1 MIDFPADDLDR
12 VISGATTEVRTAPV
26 AAPASYVQPTYTEVC
41 SKCRGTGRFTG
52 WSGRTFGECFT
63 CKGKGRFEYKTSPE
77 ARAQKRQQA
86 APRAERLEA
95 DAWAIFKEQNPAVG
109 AWIEA
114 RRASFDFAAKMYD
127 AATRFGGLTAGQ
139 TEAVERCIARD
150 AAKAAERAERAQAA
164 PQADT
169 AGVDRLKASFDRA
182 VAYAAEKG
190 LTMRTPKITIGGVTI
205 SPAKASGKNPGAL
218 YVKAGT
224 TYLGK
229 IQDGR
234 LFAARECTTEQE
246 KQVLSFIADPAEAAK
261 VYGQTTGVCC
271 VCNATLKSKWKLA
284 GIGPICAEKMG
295 WAPMARDFGGLPE

>member
-1 MIDFPADDLDR
+1 MNDFFPSDSLDEAITNAGAVRVAPVRAPAD
-12 VISGATTEVRTAPV
+12 
-26 AAPASYVQPTYTEVC
+26 YQPMHWEPC
-41 SKCRGTGRFTG
+41 SRCRGTGQTRWG
-52 WSGRTFGECFT
+52 MCFK
-63 CKGKGRFEYKTSPE
+63 CKGTKGREFKTSAAE
-77 ARAQKRQQA
+77 RAQNRQQA
-86 APRAERLEA
+86 AVRQERKAATAFETFKAEA
-95 DAWAIFKEQNPAVG
+95 PAIA

-114 RRASFDFAAKMYD
+114 KEATFEFAAKMRG
-127 AATRFGGLTAGQ
+127 AVERFGCLTAGQ
-139 TEAVERCIARD
+139 RAAVERMIERD

-229 IQDGR
+229 IQNGR
-234 LFAARECTTEQE
+234 LFAARECSTEQE
-246 KQVLSFIADPAEAAK
+246 KQVLAFIADPAQAAK
-261 VYGQTTGVCC
+261 AYGQTTGVCC
-271 VCNATLKSKWKLA
+271 ICNATLKSKWKHA

-295 WAPMARDFGGLPE
+295 WAGLARDFGGLPE